1 MTLTTVILVML
12 ALIALNMRLY
22 ISILVAVLVYFLF
35 FNQIPIT
42 IAIQRVISPTQNVSL
57 LAIPFFILLGTLMGH
72 TGIAHRMLS
81 VADLLVGRFR
91 GGMAMANVMLSTLMG
106 GLSASNL
113 ADAAMTAR
121 MMVPEME
128 KQGYNRGFAAAV
140 TAFGSLITPI
150 IPPGIALIIYALLAN
165 VSVGRMFMAGI
176 LPGLMLALLLLIATY
191 WISVRRGYKPTRTS
205 WPKSAEVGSTLLSAW
220 PAVLL
225 VVAVI
230 GGIRANI
237 FTPTEAGAF
246 AVAFVIFIGFIVYR
260 EMRLSHVGSALVET
274 AKSTASVMLIIM
286 ASSALAWVFSLE
298 QVGQSL
304 AASIV
309 AISDN
314 KYLFLLLLNVLF
326 LGLGCLLEGTAL
338 MIVLVPLLMPTVLAM
353 GIDPVHFGIIL
364 IVNLSVGTLTP
375 PIGTVMLVVCNITK
389 VNVAEFTRQS
399 LGLYAALLIGLL
411 LITYVPEIS
420 LLLSSGS

>member
-1 MTLTTVILVML
+1 
-12 ALIALNMRLY
+12 
-22 ISILVAVLVYFLF
+22 
-35 FNQIPIT
+35 
-42 IAIQRVISPTQNVSL
+42 
-57 LAIPFFILLGTLMGH
+57 
-72 TGIAHRMLS
+72 
-81 VADLLVGRFR
+81 
-91 GGMAMANVMLSTLMG
+91 
-106 GLSASNL
+106 
-113 ADAAMTAR
+113 
-121 MMVPEME
+121 
-128 KQGYNRGFAAAV
+128 
-140 TAFGSLITPI
+140 
-150 IPPGIALIIYALLAN
+150 
-165 VSVGRMFMAGI
+165 MFMAGI
-176 LPGLMLALLLLIATY
+176 LPGLLLALLLLVTVYI
-191 WISVRRGYKPTRTS
+191 ISVRRDYKPTRTS
-205 WPKSAEVGSTLLSAW
+205 WPKRGEVGSTLIAAW

-225 VVAVI
+225 VFAVI

-246 AVAFVIFIGFIVYR
+246 AVAFVVFIGFIVYR

-274 AKSTASVMLIIM
+274 AKSTASVMLVIM

-364 IVNLSVGTLTP
+364 IVNLSIGTLTP
-375 PIGTVMLVVCNITK
+375 PICTVMLVVCNITK
-389 VNVAEFTRQS
+389 VNVADFTRQS
-399 LGLYAALLIGLL
+399 VGLYLALLIGLF
-411 LITYVPEIS
+411 LITYIPEIS
-420 LLLSSGS
+420 LLLSSGG

>member
-1 MTLTTVILVML
+1 MTLTTIILVML
-12 ALIALNMRLY
+12 AFIALNMRLY
-22 ISILVAVLVYFLF
+22 IAILVAVLVYFLF
-35 FNQIPIT
+35 FNQVPIT

-72 TGIAHRMLS
+72 TGIARRMLS

-128 KQGYNRGFAAAV
+128 RQGYNRGFAAAV

-176 LPGLMLALLLLIATY
+176 LPGLLLALLLLIAVY
-191 WISVRRGYKPTRTS
+191 IISVRCGYKPTRTS
-205 WPKSAEVGSTLLSAW
+205 WPRRAEVGSTLLSAW

-246 AVAFVIFIGFIVYR
+246 AVAFVIFIGFIIYR
-260 EMRLSHVGSALVET
+260 EMRFADVGSALVET

-304 AASIV
+304 ALSIV

-314 KYLFLLLLNVLF
+314 KYLLLLLLNVLF

-338 MIVLVPLLMPTVLAM
+338 MIVLVPLLMPTIVAM

-375 PIGTVMLVVCNITK
+375 PIGTVMLVVCNISK
-389 VNVAEFTRQS
+389 VNVADFTRQS
-399 LGLYAALLIGLL
+399 VGLYAALIIGLL
-411 LITYVPEIS
+411 LITYVPDIS
-420 LLLSSGS
+420 LLLASGN